1 MNTAAIFSVL
11 EKGLTLLPALISAGV
26 SVIGTI
32 NKMQVVAEKA
42 KNGEVVTEDEIL
54 DLDTD
59 LDAKFAEFN
68 APLPP
73 E

>member
-1 MNTAAIFSVL
+1 MNTALIFSVL
-11 EKGLTLLPALISAGV
+11 EKGLTLLPSLISAGV

-32 NKMQVVAEKA
+32 NKMQAVAEKA
-42 KNGEVVTEDEIL
+42 KNGEVVTEAEIL

-59 LDAKFAEFN
+59 LDAKFEEFN